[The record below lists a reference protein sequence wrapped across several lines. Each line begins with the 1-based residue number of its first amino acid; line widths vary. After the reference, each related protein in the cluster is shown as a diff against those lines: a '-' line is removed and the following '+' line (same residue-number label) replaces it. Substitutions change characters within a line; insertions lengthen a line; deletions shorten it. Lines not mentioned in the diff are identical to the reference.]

1 MSFPPLTVWTVIAA
15 MAVGTFLIR
24 FSFIGLI
31 GSRTLP
37 EWVLRH
43 LRYAPVA
50 VIPAL
55 VTPLVLFPAAA
66 GGSPDPARLAA
77 AAATLAVGV
86 ATRSVLAAILA
97 GIAALYLGLW
107 IAA

>member
-1 MSFPPLTVWTVIAA
+1 
-15 MAVGTFLIR
+15 
-24 FSFIGLI
+24 
-31 GSRTLP
+31 
-37 EWVLRH
+37 
-43 LRYAPVA
+43 